1 MDIDIKTFN
10 VMISAMFKSRRI
22 KEAKNLL
29 ATISAYGLAPSGVTY
44 RLRIAYLINEGLLD
58 EADNLFPEME
68 KSECPPN
75 SHLLNYIVRLLL
87 EKGEILKAVTYLSKI
102 DEKNSRCKWG
112 GLYRKPA
119 KPARA
124 TNPPNPRCKPT

>member
-58 EADNLFPEME
+58 EADNLFSEME

-75 SHLLNYIVRLLL
+75 SHLLKYIVRLLL
-87 EKGEILKAVTYLSKI
+87 EKG
-102 DEKNSRCKWG
+102 
-112 GLYRKPA
+112 
-119 KPARA
+119 
-124 TNPPNPRCKPT
+124 